1 MQCVSRIK
9 QQLGNGRPPH
19 FCQLLVQS
27 EPNGAGT
34 AALAPSV
41 VPDETLAV
49 DLEHC
54 RSLILN
60 LRSFSQFLREIFTA
74 PGQPTPAIIGAAVQ
88 VLLVLHD
95 ATHVAKYKG
104 VASGY
109 TSVCPNGAIQHA
121 RVSLQSALCVCNL
134 VLACCIGSRF

>member
-27 EPNGAGT
+27 EPNAAGT

-49 DLEHC
+49 DLEQC
-54 RSLILN
+54 RSLMLN

-88 VLLVLHD
+88 VHGAHMDCQITKCSVTLAVP
-95 ATHVAKYKG
+95 G
-104 VASGY
+104 
-109 TSVCPNGAIQHA
+109 TSV
-121 RVSLQSALCVCNL
+121 
-134 VLACCIGSRF
+134 